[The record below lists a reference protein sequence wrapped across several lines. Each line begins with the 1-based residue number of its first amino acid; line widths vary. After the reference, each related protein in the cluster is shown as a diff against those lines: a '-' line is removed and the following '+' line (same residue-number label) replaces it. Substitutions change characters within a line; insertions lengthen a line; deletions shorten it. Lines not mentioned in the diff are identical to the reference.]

1 MSDEEL
7 EHALMDLFCKT
18 EQFALEFLGAKTSKE
33 DFANNNAVGRTL
45 DHQQAAHIAMQLIK
59 QHREAYAS
67 EKEAKLLNA
76 LGGMYGQYC
85 AKPHGH
91 DFMGA
96 GEEAIEILED
106 YGIHDE
112 SRQWDEQSYDKLE
125 KKVAELREKVGKL

>member
-7 EHALMDLFCKT
+7 TKAIYE
-18 EQFALEFLGAKTSKE
+18 
-33 DFANNNAVGRTL
+33 
-45 DHQQAAHIAMQLIK
+45 AMQVPYLSERHDAIKKLIK